1 MAFKIAFL
9 LYNGVAELDFVGP
22 KDVFFASNWLAKRN
36 DELYL
41 VAPSKDPVTC
51 LGGLRVLPD
60 HDFISAPLPDLL
72 VVPGTAEPTPQI
84 DNVELLAWVE
94 KAGKHCTW
102 TTSVCTGASI
112 LLAAGP
118 AKGRRIT
125 SHSMAI
131 EPLRARKEATVL
143 DHVRY
148 VADGQLV
155 TSAGVSAGID
165 MALWLVGQMHGVDH
179 ARAVQQVLEYYPE
192 PPYGPVRE
200 TMATPAHAVQ

>member
-9 LYNGVAELDFVGP
+9 VYNGVAELDFVGP
-22 KDVFFASNWLAKRN
+22 KDVFFASSWLAKRN

-60 HDFISAPLPDLL
+60 YDFANAPLPDLL

-84 DNVELLAWVE
+84 ENSDLLTWVA
-94 KAGKHCTW
+94 KASGHCTW
-102 TTSVCTGASI
+102 TTSVCTGAAI
-112 LLAAGP
+112 LLVSGV
-118 AKGRRIT
+118 AKGRKIT
-125 SHSMAI
+125 SHSMAT
-131 EPLRARKEATVL
+131 EPLRARKDATVL

-148 VADGQLV
+148 VVDGNVV

-165 MALWLVGQMHGVDH
+165 MALWLVGRMHGADH
-179 ARAVQQVLEYYPE
+179 ARAVQQVLEYYPD
-192 PPYGPVRE
+192 PPYALEPSAASRGRSL
-200 TMATPAHAVQ
+200 

>member
-9 LYNGVAELDFVGP
+9 VYNGVAELDFVGP
-22 KDVFFASNWLAKRN
+22 KDVFFASSWLAKRQ
-36 DELYL
+36 DDLYL

-60 HDFISAPLPDLL
+60 YDFATAPLPDLL

-84 DNVELLAWVE
+84 DNVELLAWV
-94 KAGKHCTW
+94 ANASGHCQW
-102 TTSVCTGASI
+102 TTSVCTGAAI
-112 LLAAGP
+112 LLASGV

-125 SHSMAI
+125 SNAMAI
-131 EPLRARKEATVL
+131 ELLRARYEATVL

-148 VADGQLV
+148 VVDGNIV

-165 MALWLVGQMHGVDH
+165 MALWLVGRIHGADH

-192 PPYGPVRE
+192 PPYALEPSVAAAR
-200 TMATPAHAVQ
+200 

>member
-9 LYNGVAELDFVGP
+9 VYNGVAELDFVGP
-22 KDVFFASNWLAKRN
+22 KDVFFASSWMAKRQ

-41 VAPSKDPVTC
+41 VASSKDPVTC

-60 HDFISAPLPDLL
+60 YDFASAPLPDLL

-84 DNVELLAWVE
+84 DNAELLAWVA
-94 KAGKHCTW
+94 KASRNCAW
-102 TTSVCTGASI
+102 TTSVCTGAAI

-118 AKGRRIT
+118 AKGHKIT
-125 SHSMAI
+125 SNAMAI
-131 EPLRARKEATVL
+131 EPLRERYDATVL

-148 VADGQLV
+148 VVDGNVV

-165 MALWLVGQMHGVDH
+165 MALWLVGRLHGADH

-192 PPYGPVRE
+192 PPYALEPS
-200 TMATPAHAVQ
+200 AAVVG

>member
-1 MAFKIAFL
+1 MGFKIAFL
-9 LYNGVAELDFVGP
+9 IYNGVAELDFVGP
-22 KDVFFASNWLAKRN
+22 KDVFFASSWLAKRK

-60 HDFISAPLPDLL
+60 YDFASAPLPNLL

-84 DNVELLAWVE
+84 DNPELLAWVD
-94 KAGKHCTW
+94 KASRNCAW
-102 TTSVCTGASI
+102 TTSVCTGAAI

-118 AKGRRIT
+118 AKGHRIT

-131 EPLRARKEATVL
+131 EPLRARNEATVL

-148 VADGQLV
+148 VVDGQLV

-165 MALWLVGQMHGVDH
+165 MALWLVGQLHGADH

-192 PPYGPVRE
+192 PPYGL
-200 TMATPAHAVQ
+200 T

>member
-9 LYNGVAELDFVGP
+9 VYNGVAELDFVGP
-22 KDVFFASNWLAKRN
+22 KDVFFASSWLAKRQ
-36 DELYL
+36 DDLYL
-41 VAPSKDPVTC
+41 VAPSKAPVTC

-60 HDFISAPLPDLL
+60 YDFATAPLPDLL

-84 DNVELLAWVE
+84 DNVELLAWV
-94 KAGKHCTW
+94 ANASGHCQW
-102 TTSVCTGASI
+102 TTSVCTGAAI
-112 LLAAGP
+112 LLASGV

-125 SHSMAI
+125 SNAMAI
-131 EPLRARKEATVL
+131 ELLRARYEATVL

-148 VADGQLV
+148 VVDGNIV

-165 MALWLVGQMHGVDH
+165 MALWLVGRIHGADH

-192 PPYGPVRE
+192 PPYALEPSVAAAR
-200 TMATPAHAVQ
+200 

>member
-1 MAFKIAFL
+1 MASKIAFL
-9 LYNGVAELDFVGP
+9 VYDGVAELDFVGP
-22 KDVFFASNWLAKRN
+22 KDVFFASNWLAKR
-36 DELYL
+36 DDKLYL

-60 HDFISAPLPDLL
+60 YDFASAPLPDLL

-84 DNVELLAWVE
+84 DNVELLAWVD
-94 KAGKHCTW
+94 KASRNSAW
-102 TTSVCTGASI
+102 TTSVCTGAAI

-125 SHSMAI
+125 SHSIAI
-131 EPLRARKEATVL
+131 EPLRARNEATVL

-165 MALWLVGQMHGVDH
+165 MALWLIGQLHGADH

-192 PPYGPVRE
+192 PPYGH
-200 TMATPAHAVQ
+200 T

>member
-9 LYNGVAELDFVGP
+9 VYNGVAELDFVGP
-22 KDVFFASNWLAKRN
+22 KDVFFASSWMAKRN

-41 VAPSKDPVTC
+41 VASSKDPVTC

-60 HDFISAPLPDLL
+60 YDFASAPLPDLL

-84 DNVELLAWVE
+84 DNPELLAWVDT
-94 KAGKHCTW
+94 ASSNCLW
-102 TTSVCTGASI
+102 TTSVCTGAAI

-118 AKGRRIT
+118 AKGHRIT

-131 EPLRARKEATVL
+131 ESLRAQNEATVL

-148 VADGQLV
+148 VVDGQIV

-165 MALWLVGQMHGVDH
+165 MALWLVGRLHGADH

-192 PPYGPVRE
+192 PPYGLE
-200 TMATPAHAVQ
+200 PAAASCR

>member
-9 LYNGVAELDFVGP
+9 VYNGVAELDFVGP
-22 KDVFFASNWLAKRN
+22 KDVFFASSWLAKRQ
-36 DELYL
+36 DDLYL
-41 VAPSKDPVTC
+41 VAPSKAPVTC

-60 HDFISAPLPDLL
+60 YDFATAPLPDLL

-84 DNVELLAWVE
+84 DNVELLAWV
-94 KAGKHCTW
+94 ANASGHCQW
-102 TTSVCTGASI
+102 TTSVCTGAAI
-112 LLAAGP
+112 LLASGV

-125 SHSMAI
+125 SNAMAI
-131 EPLRARKEATVL
+131 ELLRARYEATVL

-148 VADGQLV
+148 VVDGNIL

-165 MALWLVGQMHGVDH
+165 MALWLVGRIHGADH

-192 PPYGPVRE
+192 PPYALEPSVAAAR
-200 TMATPAHAVQ
+200 

>member
-1 MAFKIAFL
+1 MASKIAFVI
-9 LYNGVAELDFVGP
+9 YNGVAELDFVGP
-22 KDVFFASNWLAKRN
+22 KEVFFASSWLAKRN

-41 VAPSKDPVTC
+41 VAPTKDPVTC

-60 HDFISAPLPDLL
+60 YDFASAPLPDLL

-84 DNVELLAWVE
+84 DNIELLTWVD
-94 KAGKHCTW
+94 KASKHSTW
-102 TTSVCTGASI
+102 TTSVCTGAAI

-118 AKGRRIT
+118 AKGHRIT

-131 EPLRARKEATVL
+131 EPLRARNEATVL
-143 DHVRY
+143 DRIRY

-165 MALWLVGQMHGVDH
+165 MALWLIGQIHGEDH

-192 PPYGPVRE
+192 PPYQR
-200 TMATPAHAVQ
+200 TQA

>member
-9 LYNGVAELDFVGP
+9 VYHGVAELDFVGP
-22 KDVFFASNWLAKRN
+22 KDVFFASSWLAKRN
-36 DELYL
+36 DDLYL

-60 HDFISAPLPDLL
+60 YHFASAPMPDLL

-84 DNVELLAWVE
+84 NNAELLAWVE
-94 KAGKHCTW
+94 KASRNCRW
-102 TTSVCTGASI
+102 TTSVCTGAAI
-112 LLAAGP
+112 LLAAGA
-118 AKGRRIT
+118 AKEHKIT

-131 EPLRARKEATVL
+131 EPLRARNEATVL

-148 VADGQLV
+148 VVDGNVV

-165 MALWLVGQMHGVDH
+165 MALWLVGHLHGADH

-192 PPYGPVRE
+192 PPYALE
-200 TMATPAHAVQ
+200 HSAAVTR

>member
-9 LYNGVAELDFVGP
+9 VYNGVAELDFVGP
-22 KDVFFASNWLAKRN
+22 KDVFFASSWLAKRQ
-36 DELYL
+36 DDLYL
-41 VAPSKDPVTC
+41 VAPSKAPVTC

-60 HDFISAPLPDLL
+60 YDFATAPLPDLL

-84 DNVELLAWVE
+84 DNVELLAWV
-94 KAGKHCTW
+94 ASASGHCQW
-102 TTSVCTGASI
+102 TTSVCTGAAI
-112 LLAAGP
+112 LLASGV

-125 SHSMAI
+125 SNAMAI
-131 EPLRARKEATVL
+131 ELLRARYEATVL

-148 VADGQLV
+148 VVDGNIV

-165 MALWLVGQMHGVDH
+165 MALWLVGRIHGADH

-192 PPYGPVRE
+192 PPYALEPSVAAAR
-200 TMATPAHAVQ
+200 

>member
-1 MAFKIAFL
+1 MASKIAFL
-9 LYNGVAELDFVGP
+9 VYDGVAELDFVGP
-22 KDVFFASNWLAKRN
+22 KDVFFAPNWLAKR
-36 DELYL
+36 DDKLYL

-60 HDFISAPLPDLL
+60 YDFASAPLPDLL

-84 DNVELLAWVE
+84 DNVELLAWVD
-94 KAGKHCTW
+94 KASRNSAW
-102 TTSVCTGASI
+102 TTSVCTGAAI

-125 SHSMAI
+125 SHSIAI
-131 EPLRARKEATVL
+131 ESLRARNEATVL

-165 MALWLVGQMHGVDH
+165 MALWLIGQLHGADH

-192 PPYGPVRE
+192 PPYGH
-200 TMATPAHAVQ
+200 T

>member
-9 LYNGVAELDFVGP
+9 VYNGVAELDFVGP
-22 KDVFFASNWLAKRN
+22 KDVFFASSWLAKRQ

-60 HDFISAPLPDLL
+60 YDFASAPLPDLL
-72 VVPGTAEPTPQI
+72 VVPGTADPAPQT
-84 DNVELLAWVE
+84 DNPELLAWVE
-94 KAGKHCTW
+94 KASRSCVW
-102 TTSVCTGASI
+102 TTSVCTGATI
-112 LLAAGP
+112 LVAAGP
-118 AKGRRIT
+118 AKGHKIT

-131 EPLRARKEATVL
+131 EPLRAQNEATVL

-148 VADGQLV
+148 VVDGQLV

-165 MALWLVGQMHGVDH
+165 MALWLVGRLHGADH

-192 PPYGPVRE
+192 PPYALE
-200 TMATPAHAVQ
+200 PAAASCR

>member
-9 LYNGVAELDFVGP
+9 VYNGVAELDFVGP
-22 KDVFFASNWLAKRN
+22 KDVFFASSWMAKRN

-60 HDFISAPLPDLL
+60 YDFASAPLPDLL

-84 DNVELLAWVE
+84 DNPELLAWVDT
-94 KAGKHCTW
+94 ASSNCLW
-102 TTSVCTGASI
+102 TTSVCTGAAI

-118 AKGRRIT
+118 AKGHRIT

-131 EPLRARKEATVL
+131 ESLRAQNEATVL

-148 VADGQLV
+148 VVDGQIV

-165 MALWLVGQMHGVDH
+165 MALWLVGRLHGADH

-192 PPYGPVRE
+192 PPYGLE
-200 TMATPAHAVQ
+200 PAAASCR

>member
-9 LYNGVAELDFVGP
+9 VYNGVAELDFVGP
-22 KDVFFASNWLAKRN
+22 KDVFFASSWLAKRN

-41 VAPSKDPVTC
+41 VAPSTAPVTC

-60 HDFISAPLPDLL
+60 YDFATAPLPDLL

-84 DNVELLAWVE
+84 HNADLLAWVD
-94 KAGKHCTW
+94 KASRTCLW
-102 TTSVCTGASI
+102 TTSVCTGAAI

-118 AKGRRIT
+118 AKGHKIT
-125 SHSMAI
+125 SNSMAI
-131 EPLRARKEATVL
+131 EPLRARNEATVL

-148 VADGQLV
+148 VVDGQIV

-165 MALWLVGQMHGVDH
+165 MALWLVGQLHGADH

-192 PPYGPVRE
+192 PPYALDHSAA
-200 TMATPAHAVQ
+200 ATRC

>member
-60 HDFISAPLPDLL
+60 HDFTSAPLPDLL

-84 DNVELLAWVE
+84 DNAELLAWVG
-94 KAGKHCTW
+94 KASRHCTW
-102 TTSVCTGASI
+102 TTSVCTGAAI

-118 AKGRRIT
+118 AKGHKIT
-125 SHSMAI
+125 SHAMAI

-148 VADGQLV
+148 VADGKLV

-165 MALWLVGQMHGVDH
+165 MALWLVGQMHGADH
-179 ARAVQQVLEYYPE
+179 ARAVQQVIEYYPE
-192 PPYGPVRE
+192 PPYGVKQGA
-200 TMATPAHAVQ
+200 MANSSHAVQ

>member
-9 LYNGVAELDFVGP
+9 VYNGVAELDFVGP
-22 KDVFFASNWLAKRN
+22 KDVFFASSWMAKRN

-41 VAPSKDPVTC
+41 VASSKDPVTC

-60 HDFISAPLPDLL
+60 YDFASAPLPDLL

-84 DNVELLAWVE
+84 DNPELLAWVDT
-94 KAGKHCTW
+94 ASSNCLW
-102 TTSVCTGASI
+102 TTSVCTGAAI

-118 AKGRRIT
+118 AKGHRIT

-131 EPLRARKEATVL
+131 ESLRAQNEATVL

-148 VADGQLV
+148 VVDGQIV

-165 MALWLVGQMHGVDH
+165 MALWLVGHLHGADH

-192 PPYGPVRE
+192 PPYGLE
-200 TMATPAHAVQ
+200 PAAASCR